1 MTTRNDLFE
10 NIWNKNYVC
19 IKATL
24 LPKDGKPYIQPTGF
38 PDIGACLFKDK
49 DGASRCLV
57 ESEQSMTNRLE
68 SVCMTDAGEWVK
80 GWQSLPLI
88 RVTDK
93 DDNLLATN
101 LTEPHRIASSYIL
114 EAKSNSKKF
123 QDVFWPAIGIV
134 GSGDTERFPLNGR
147 SKLDKTLFAV
157 DPAALLHGF
166 QFVQTKFVGLRQPR
180 ILHARLEATLAGAE
194 EMNYG
199 MVKVDSIEPESAAE
213 KGANKGQSIAPKS
226 RVIWKDITA
235 TFELDLLSLKSLHI
249 EEEHKKFLLRLALW
263 KIGAFLSDSPAF
275 DARSRQ
281 ILPALR
287 LRADCHLKCT
297 GFTWS
302 GAIAAEDAAEQSEKS
317 ANVGKA
323 QDKDSSSGDVQPGQ
337 LVACA
342 DGTNPDFEALI
353 QSASKIVKKEKNKEK
368 EEDVGL
374 AAAWTRKDEKIGPR
388 LDLQYGA

>member
-1 MTTRNDLFE
+1 MTTQNDLFE
-10 NIWNKNYVC
+10 KLWKENYVC
-19 IKATL
+19 IKANL
-24 LPKDGKPYIQPTGF
+24 VPRDDKPYIQPTGF
-38 PDIGACLFKDK
+38 PDIGACLFTDK
-49 DGASRCLV
+49 DGARRCLV

-68 SVCMTDAGEWVK
+68 AVCMTDAGEWCQ

-88 RVTDK
+88 RVTDT
-93 DDNLLATN
+93 DGNLLATN

-114 EAKSNSKKF
+114 EGKANGKAFK
-123 QDVFWPAIGIV
+123 DVLWPAIGIV
-134 GSGDTERFPLNGR
+134 GAGDTERLPLNGR
-147 SKLDKTLFAV
+147 SKLDRTLFAV

-180 ILHARLEATLAGAE
+180 ILHSRLEATLAGDE

-235 TFELDLLSLKSLHI
+235 TFELDLLSLKNLHI

-302 GAIAAEDAAEQSEKS
+302 GAVVAKDAAKQDEKS
-317 ANVGKA
+317 ANGGKA
-323 QDKDSSSGDVQPGQ
+323 QDKDLTNGNMQPSQ
-337 LVACA
+337 LVCA
-342 DGTNPDFEALI
+342 DDTNMNFEALI
-353 QSASKIVKKEKNKEK
+353 KSASKVRKEKNKEK

-374 AAAWTRKDEKIGPR
+374 SAAWAKDEEKGPR
-388 LDLQYGA
+388 LHLQYGG

>member
-1 MTTRNDLFE
+1 MTAQDDLFE
-10 NIWNKNYVC
+10 KIWKENYVC
-19 IKATL
+19 IKANL
-24 LPKDGKPYIQPTGF
+24 VPRDEKPYIQPTGF
-38 PDIGACLFKDK
+38 PDIGACLFTDK
-49 DGASRCLV
+49 DGARRCLV

-68 SVCMTDAGEWVK
+68 AVCMTDAGEWIDK
-80 GWQSLPLI
+80 WQSLPLI

-93 DDNLLATN
+93 EENLLATN

-114 EAKSNSKKF
+114 EGKSNSKKF
-123 QDVFWPAIGIV
+123 QDVLWPAIGIV
-134 GSGDTERFPLNGR
+134 GSGDTEKFPLNGR
-147 SKLDKTLFAV
+147 TRLDKTLFAV

-166 QFVQTKFVGLRQPR
+166 QFIQTKFVGLRQPR
-180 ILHARLEATLAGAE
+180 ILHARLEATLAGDE

-263 KIGAFLSDSPAF
+263 KIGAFLSDYPAF

-287 LRADCHLKCT
+287 LRSDCHLRST
-297 GFTWS
+297 GFTWL
-302 GAIAAEDAAEQSEKS
+302 GAVAAKDAAQQSEKS
-317 ANVGKA
+317 ANGGKA
-323 QDKDSSSGDVQPGQ
+323 QDKDLTSGNGQPSQ
-337 LVACA
+337 LVCA
-342 DGTNPDFEALI
+342 DETNLDFEALI
-353 QSASKIVKKEKNKEK
+353 KSASKVVKREKNSKEK

-374 AAAWTRKDEKIGPR
+374 AAVWIKGKESGPR
-388 LDLQYGA
+388 LHLQYGG